1 MGSYCHHS
9 FQLNISPPP
18 PQGVKVGIGVSP
30 AELLSFGFNLPVEL
44 STATCDRKKATP
56 DPLLSLLVMAHFDTG
71 ASITSIDIG
80 LAMHLKLTAKGYSN
94 SLTASGIQRMPNF
107 VIDAAFP
114 NTSLSPFANLKIGS
128 CKLNFDLP
136 KALSDPNDPKNFGIL
151 LGRDIMSR
159 WNIVWNGPTSS
170 VFIND

>member
-1 MGSYCHHS
+1 
-9 FQLNISPPP
+9 
-18 PQGVKVGIGVSP
+18 
-30 AELLSFGFNLPVEL
+30 
-44 STATCDRKKATP
+44 
-56 DPLLSLLVMAHFDTG
+56 MAHFDTG

-94 SLTASGIQRMPNF
+94 SLTASGIQCMPNF

-114 NTSLSPFANLKIGS
+114 NTSLSPFVNLKIGS

-136 KALSDPNDPKNFGIL
+136 KAISDPNDPKNFGIL